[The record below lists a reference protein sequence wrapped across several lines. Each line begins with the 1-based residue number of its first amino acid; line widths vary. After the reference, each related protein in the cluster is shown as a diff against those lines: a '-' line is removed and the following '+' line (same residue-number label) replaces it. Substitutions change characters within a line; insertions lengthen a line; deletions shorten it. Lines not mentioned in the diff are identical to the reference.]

1 MFAYA
6 AVLPVLRGW
15 TCARGV
21 MGWRM
26 VRGEG
31 VGNGV
36 DQHHITNGVNSRPWN
51 HEERSWGMCLRMCR
65 RAACAARALLYLNP
79 QKVVIV
85 GASVHIGEAP
95 RGHLALGLV
104 GDII

>member
-65 RAACAARALLYLNP
+65 RGT
-79 QKVVIV
+79 K
-85 GASVHIGEAP
+85 
-95 RGHLALGLV
+95 
-104 GDII
+104 